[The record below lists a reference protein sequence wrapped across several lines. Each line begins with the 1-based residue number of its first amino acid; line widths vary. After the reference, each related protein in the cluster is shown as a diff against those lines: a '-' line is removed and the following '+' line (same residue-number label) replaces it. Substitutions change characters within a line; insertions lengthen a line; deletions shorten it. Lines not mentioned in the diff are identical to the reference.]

1 MICYH
6 ESARVPKA
14 LRTPE
19 IRGPLGLFPS
29 FPKTLGRLRSSL
41 LDTEIGN
48 VDLLRRIFVIVHGTA
63 GISFLGIIILATKG
77 AVRHTG
83 DLLEREMFQK
93 AEKNLPLSVSTAS
106 PISSQSIDSYP
117 NLFRDLWHRYR
128 SSGEARQRFHL
139 PSESRSR
146 VLPG

>member
-1 MICYH
+1 
-6 ESARVPKA
+6 
-14 LRTPE
+14 
-19 IRGPLGLFPS
+19 
-29 FPKTLGRLRSSL
+29 

-48 VDLLRRIFVIVHGTA
+48 VDLLRRIFVIVHSAA

-117 NLFRDLWHRYR
+117 NLFRDFMASISELPRCSAAFPLTER
-128 SSGEARQRFHL
+128 KPIKGSARIRCRHNPACIIGYFRMKREITLRVPRRRFCDAEV
-139 PSESRSR
+139 PGT
-146 VLPG
+146 VL